1 MLLPPAVSVPLE
13 YGIKLA
19 QENAGIMSNHGF
31 EVVLGTNH
39 HFSNGLI
46 LGASG
51 NFSFARN
58 KLLQVFET
66 DATRNNPNRSR
77 TGKELNTPFGYKAIG
92 LFTTADDKN
101 GDGVIDSKDGYNV
114 TQFGALH
121 PGDVKYADLNHDG
134 KIDDNDETVVGYPTV
149 PEITYGLNLNAAWK
163 GFDVTLFF
171 QGAAHSSLNM
181 QGYQTVP
188 FRINNTNTSY
198 EYFDNRWTP
207 SNQDAKYPKSYASKN
222 TNNTTNP
229 LNGDG
234 FGGNSSSLWMAS
246 TSFMRLK
253 TATIGYTVP
262 TTFTKKYGIQS
273 IRVYATGQNV
283 FTLSPLKFE
292 DPETGYTSR
301 EESYPIQKAFIFGIN
316 VTF

>member
-1 MLLPPAVSVPLE
+1 MLLPPAVTVPLE
-13 YGIKLA
+13 YGIGLA
-19 QENAGIMSNHGF
+19 QENAGIMSNHGI
-31 EVVLGTNH
+31 EIMLGTNH
-39 HFSNGLI
+39 RFSNGLV

-77 TGKELNTPFGYKAIG
+77 TGKEYGTPFGYKAIG

-101 GDGVIDSKDGYNV
+101 GDGVIDSKDGYNI
-114 TQFGALH
+114 TQFGTLH

-134 KIDDNDETVVGYPTV
+134 KIDDNDEIADGYPTV
-149 PEITYGLNLNAAWK
+149 PEITYGLNINAAWK
-163 GFDVTLFF
+163 GFDLTLFF
-171 QGAAHSSLNM
+171 EGAANSSLNI

-207 SNQDAKYPKSYASKN
+207 QNQNAKYPAAYASKN

-229 LNGDG
+229 LYGDG
-234 FGGNSSSLWMAS
+234 FGPYSSSLWMAN

-253 TATIGYTVP
+253 TATLGYTIP
-262 TTFTKKYGIQS
+262 TAITKKYGIQS
-273 IRVYATGQNV
+273 LRVYATGQNV
-283 FTLSPLKFE
+283 FTVSPLKFE
-292 DPETGYTSR
+292 DPETGYSNR
-301 EESYPIQKAFIFGIN
+301 EESFPIQKAFIFGVN